1 MMGGLV
7 TGSDGKCLHFWRF
20 GGAGVIVLAAYE
32 VWRAEKLLALHLVGL
47 SCSHQV
53 KFEMNTTLKPTQS
66 CSGTL

>member
-20 GGAGVIVLAAYE
+20 GGAGVIILAAYE
-32 VWRAEKLLALHLVGL
+32 VWRAEKLLALHLVGP

-53 KFEMNTTLKPTQS
+53 KFEMNTVLKSTQS
-66 CSGTL
+66 RFGTL